1 MDYKIRYE
9 EWLQSKVI
17 SEEVKNELKQL
28 NDEKEIED
36 RFYRDLEFG
45 TGGLRGVI
53 GYGDNRMNTYTVG
66 KATQGFANYLLENFD
81 DNRSVAIAYDSR
93 NMSLEFAKSAALT
106 LCGNGIKVYLFK
118 VLEPTPVLSFAVRHL
133 NCSGGIVVTASHNPK
148 QYNGYKVYGPDGG
161 QVTDGDANKIIGYV
175 KDIKGFEEI
184 KTISEE
190 EALEKG
196 LLVYIGE
203 DVDKAY
209 IDAIKKA
216 TIRKELVSEKA
227 KDLNI
232 IYTPIHGSGNIPV
245 RRVLAELGYE
255 NVNVVKEQEL
265 PDGNFPTAP
274 YPNPEDPKVF
284 KLALEMAEKSEPD
297 IIFGTDPDCDR
308 IGVVVKDK
316 TGDYKVLTGNQTGM
330 LLTHYILSSLS
341 ERNEIPDNGVVI
353 KTIVTTESAN
363 DIAKAY
369 NVEIMDTLT
378 GFKYI
383 GEKMTA
389 FEKDNSHKYLFG
401 FEESYGYLIGDHA
414 RDKDAVVAA
423 MLIAEMTLYYKE
435 NGMSLYDGLL
445 ALYEKYGYYK
455 EALESFELTGKEGQE
470 KIAKCIEN
478 LRSTEFTEL
487 NGVKLSL
494 KEDYKLSTQKNMH
507 LNSEVT
513 LDLPKSNVLKF
524 IFEDDSWFVVRPSG
538 TEPKMKL
545 YIAVKGNSIENSEE
559 NLNSF
564 KSAVRQ
570 LIEKNLN

>member
-93 NMSLEFAKSAALT
+93 NMSVEFAKSAALT

-184 KTISEE
+184 KTIGEE

-564 KSAVRQ
+564 KEAVRG

>member
-93 NMSLEFAKSAALT
+93 NMSVEFAKSAALT

>member
-53 GYGDNRMNTYTVG
+53 GYGDNRMNIYTVG

-81 DNRSVAIAYDSR
+81 ENRSVAIAYDSR
-93 NMSLEFAKSAALT
+93 NMSVEFAKSTALT
-106 LCGNGIKVYLFK
+106 LCGNGIKVYLFEK
-118 VLEPTPVLSFAVRHL
+118 LNPTPVLSFAVRHL
-133 NCSGGIVVTASHNPK
+133 NCSGGIVITASHNPK

-175 KDIKGFEEI
+175 NNIKGFEEI
-184 KTISEE
+184 RTIGEE
-190 EALEKG
+190 EALAKG

-203 DVDKAY
+203 YVDKAY

-478 LRSTEFTEL
+478 LRTTEFTEL

-564 KSAVRQ
+564 KEAVRG

>member
-1 MDYKIRYE
+1 MEYKVRFE
-9 EWLQSKVI
+9 EWLESKVI
-17 SEEVKNELKQL
+17 TEDIKKELIQIE
-28 NDEKEIED
+28 DEKEIED

-45 TGGLRGVI
+45 TGGLRGII
-53 GYGDNRMNTYTVG
+53 GYGSNRMNIYTVG
-66 KATQGFANYLLENFD
+66 KATQGFANYVVENFD
-81 DNRSVAIAYDSR
+81 NNRSVAIAYDSR
-93 NMSLEFAKSAALT
+93 NMSVEFAKATALT
-106 LCGNGIKVYLFK
+106 LCGNGIKVYLFEK
-118 VLEPTPVLSFAVRHL
+118 LNPTPVLSFAVRHL
-133 NCSGGIVVTASHNPK
+133 NCSGGIVITASHNPK

-161 QVTDGDANKIIGYV
+161 QVTDADANKIIGYV
-175 KDIKGFEEI
+175 GNVKSFEDI

-190 EALEKG
+190 DALEKG
-196 LLVYIGE
+196 LLHYIGE

-209 IDAIKKA
+209 IEAIKKA
-216 TIRKELVSEKA
+216 TIRKELVKEKA

-232 IYTPIHGSGNIPV
+232 IFTPIHGSGNIPV
-245 RRVLAELGYE
+245 RRVLSELGYE

-284 KLALEMAEKSEPD
+284 ALALEMAKEAEPD

-330 LLTHYILSSLS
+330 LLTHYILSSLE
-341 ERNEIPDNGVVI
+341 ERNEIPESGVVI

-363 DIAKAY
+363 NIAKRF
-369 NVEIMDTLT
+369 NVEIMDVLT

-389 FEKDNSHKYLFG
+389 FEKNNSHKYLFG
-401 FEESYGYLIGDHA
+401 FEESYGYLAGDHA

-435 NGMSLYDGLL
+435 NGMSLYDALL
-445 ALYEKYGYYK
+445 SLYEEYGYYK

-478 LRSTEFTEL
+478 LRSSDLEAL
-487 NGVKLSL
+487 NGVKLAL
-494 KEDYKLSTQKNMH
+494 KEDYKLSVQKNINN
-507 LNSEVT
+507 NSEKT
-513 LDLPKSNVLKF
+513 IDLPKSNVLKF

-545 YIAVKGNSIENSEE
+545 YIAVKGASIEDADNKLN
-559 NLNSF
+559 NLKLSV
-564 KSAVRQ
+564 KQ

>member
-1 MDYKIRYE
+1 
-9 EWLQSKVI
+9 
-17 SEEVKNELKQL
+17 
-28 NDEKEIED
+28 
-36 RFYRDLEFG
+36 
-45 TGGLRGVI
+45 
-53 GYGDNRMNTYTVG
+53 
-66 KATQGFANYLLENFD
+66 
-81 DNRSVAIAYDSR
+81 
-93 NMSLEFAKSAALT
+93 
-106 LCGNGIKVYLFK
+106 
-118 VLEPTPVLSFAVRHL
+118 
-133 NCSGGIVVTASHNPK
+133 
-148 QYNGYKVYGPDGG
+148 
-161 QVTDGDANKIIGYV
+161 
-175 KDIKGFEEI
+175 
-184 KTISEE
+184 
-190 EALEKG
+190 
-196 LLVYIGE
+196 
-203 DVDKAY
+203 
-209 IDAIKKA
+209 
-216 TIRKELVSEKA
+216 
-227 KDLNI
+227 
-232 IYTPIHGSGNIPV
+232 
-245 RRVLAELGYE
+245 
-255 NVNVVKEQEL
+255 
-265 PDGNFPTAP
+265 
-274 YPNPEDPKVF
+274 
-284 KLALEMAEKSEPD
+284 MAEKSEPD

-383 GEKMTA
+383 GEKMTD

-564 KSAVRQ
+564 KEAVRG

>member
-9 EWLQSKVI
+9 KWLQSKVI

-53 GYGDNRMNTYTVG
+53 GYGDNRMNIYTVG

-81 DNRSVAIAYDSR
+81 DSRSVAIAYDSR
-93 NMSLEFAKSAALT
+93 NMSVEFAKSAALT

-265 PDGNFPTAP
+265 PNGNFPTAP

-507 LNSEVT
+507 LNSEAT

-564 KSAVRQ
+564 KEAVRG

>member
-81 DNRSVAIAYDSR
+81 ENRSVAIAYDSR
-93 NMSLEFAKSAALT
+93 NMSVEFAKSAALT

-524 IFEDDSWFVVRPSG
+524 IFDDDSWFVVRPSG

-564 KSAVRQ
+564 KEAVRG